1 MQSMNDN
8 IGTPIAKGM
17 NVLLKLIMGLMIFV
31 IIAFITLGVI
41 MISDNNISAEIH
53 SQLEATNDVGAKNP
67 PLVFFG
73 GALIA
78 TIWLYVLNIL
88 RKIIGTLLKRDPFAS
103 ENISRLRKIWIVIV
117 ISEIIRIVI
126 VNFTR
131 GENML
136 IEVQASTIFLVFVIA
151 ALSEVFRHGAELRR
165 DAKLTI

>member
-1 MQSMNDN
+1 MQAVNDN
-8 IGTPIAKGM
+8 IGTPIAKGLS
-17 NVLLKLIMGLMIFV
+17 VLLKVIMAFMVFV
-31 IIAFITLGVI
+31 ILAFIVMGSI
-41 MISDNNISAEIH
+41 MISDNSISTDIRE
-53 SQLEATNDVGAKNP
+53 QLAAANDIGAQNP

-73 GALIA
+73 GAVIA
-78 TIWLYVLNIL
+78 AIWLYVLNIL
-88 RKIIGTLLKRDPFAS
+88 HKIIGTLLKRDPFAS
-103 ENISRLRKIWIVIV
+103 ENISRLRKIWVVIV

-165 DAKLTI
+165 DAELTI